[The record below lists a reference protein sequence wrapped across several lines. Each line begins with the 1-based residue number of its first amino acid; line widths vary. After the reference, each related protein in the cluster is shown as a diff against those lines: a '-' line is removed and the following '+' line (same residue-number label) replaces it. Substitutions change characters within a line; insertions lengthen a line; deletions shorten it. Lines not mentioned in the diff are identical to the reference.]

1 MGIARVETATK
12 PNFLLRA
19 IVFIGGAIAG
29 FYAGF
34 YLALIPCLDNP
45 GGSYCNVHGFGA
57 IPAGLLLGVL
67 CAYSLGRL
75 SENVLCKLIGGRRD
89 DT

>member
-1 MGIARVETATK
+1 MSTSNEIGIASVEVATK
-12 PNFLLRA
+12 PNFLLR
-19 IVFIGGAIAG
+19 AIAG

-75 SENVLCKLIGGRRD
+75 SVNVLRKLIDGRRD